1 MYLSVKA
8 WYNHF
13 NLSFQPY
20 LLRPPKSAI
29 NSSCTEWKSISAMSN
44 AEPLKVRAASSLCP
58 HSTTSKQRLPPE
70 TFSNHRSSLNL
81 CYTLTILILPDLSCT
96 HIFSSQ
102 VNSMLLL
109 ENLSSWLSRSNPRPP
124 AFGHRCK
131 IFASISPFSGQDITQ
146 TPEQRLVPPEC
157 GVSWPSFEQLGA
169 AMIHKQVKQT
179 AQVRIPPVIHR
190 NQHLHLPIFP
200 ISMTNAHNIK
210 VTCHFIGTFHSTR
223 ACAILDRHGMVY
235 LAFRE

>member
-1 MYLSVKA
+1 MYLSIKA

-29 NSSCTEWKSISAMSN
+29 NSSCTEWKSISALSN

-124 AFGHRCK
+124 AFGHRRE
-131 IFASISPFSGQDITQ
+131 IFARTKSPPF
-146 TPEQRLVPPEC
+146 PPFQ
-157 GVSWPSFEQLGA
+157 GRTS
-169 AMIHKQVKQT
+169 HKPQSKGWSHLSVGFPGHPLSSL
-179 AQVRIPPVIHR
+179 AQPWYT
-190 NQHLHLPIFP
+190 
-200 ISMTNAHNIK
+200 SK
-210 VTCHFIGTFHSTR
+210 
-223 ACAILDRHGMVY
+223 
-235 LAFRE
+235 